1 MNIEMLP
8 GLDNV
13 VRFPIELRVAPSMA
27 VLYDIAPDPREVLL
41 IAESYQ
47 LEPPN
52 PDLAHQVDAETA
64 RYVAEQVLPLAPSE
78 RPAALSGLLDPVV
91 RRAVE
96 ACGDADRVSKQL
108 VKAEQALL
116 HARTESG
123 SSPPLLEAAA
133 NALSWRAAELLIL
146 AHERCQEARGV
157 NRAVGLARRG
167 ETWTP
172 YSAAET
178 SDWLVEAGLAD
189 RGRRASSV

>member
-13 VRFPIELRVAPSMA
+13 VRFPIELRVTPSIA

-41 IAESYQ
+41 IAESYK

-52 PDLAHQVDAETA
+52 PELAHQVDAETA
-64 RYVAEQVLPLAPSE
+64 RYVAEHVLPLAPSE

-96 ACGDADRVSKQL
+96 ACQDADRVGKQL

-123 SSPPLLEAAA
+123 YSAPLLEEAA

-157 NRAVGLARRG
+157 NRAVGIARRG
-167 ETWTP
+167 EMWTP

-178 SDWLVEAGLAD
+178 SDWLVEAGSAD
-189 RGRRASSV
+189 RARTMAQG

>member
-13 VRFPIELRVAPSMA
+13 VRFPIEVRVAPSMA

-41 IAESYQ
+41 IAQSYQ

-52 PDLAHQVDAETA
+52 PELAHQVDAETA
-64 RYVAEQVLPLAPSE
+64 RYVAEHVLPLAPSE

-96 ACGDADRVSKQL
+96 ACQDADRVSQQL

-116 HARTESG
+116 HVRTESG
-123 SSPPLLEAAA
+123 HSAPLLEEAA

-157 NRAVGLARRG
+157 NRAVGIARRG

-172 YSAAET
+172 YSAAEA
-178 SDWLVEAGLAD
+178 SDWLVEAGSAA
-189 RGRRASSV
+189 RARTVAQG